1 MVVDILSVAPYRRD
15 GIRDLCGEPC
25 QELLAPGAT
34 FATLTLLYSL
44 VDNVKFF
51 FFPPV
56 LTLGVYGS
64 MPQKLMGL
72 REGGWMDGWMWL
84 WPSCG
89 ALDVQVT
96 DIDIS
101 YQSTDPFVTYQ

>member
-25 QELLAPGAT
+25 QELLAPGAA
-34 FATLTLLYSL
+34 FAALTLLYSL

-64 MPQKLMGL
+64 MTQKLMRL
-72 REGGWMDGWMWL
+72 REGEWMDVVVAKL
-84 WPSCG
+84 RG
-89 ALDVQVT
+89 AGRC
-96 DIDIS
+96 
-101 YQSTDPFVTYQ
+101 Y